1 MADFESDPIVNANP
15 APAADNTTADGNSK
29 LESLLEE
36 IKKAVAEFKTLEIVT
51 VVGTVIPGESVKD
64 LSFKFDKNS
73 KTILTRIDILDGDI
87 TTVIDE
93 AYVTGDYQSLREFHA
108 QREEKG
114 YSIVRNNIAAIREL
128 FSAASALLKE

>member
-15 APAADNTTADGNSK
+15 APAAANTAADGNSK
-29 LESLLEE
+29 LEALLEE
-36 IKKAVAEFKTLEIVT
+36 IKNAVAEFKTLEIVT